1 VLGNPHPHPDY
12 VEAIRRVDSTLG
24 SGPEVKA
31 AYDNLNRVLVG
42 SSFGIA
48 TNSFDIGLIVAAKN
62 IGGVTL
68 DIDNILVCR
77 TMGFR

>member
-1 VLGNPHPHPDY
+1 
-12 VEAIRRVDSTLG
+12 
-24 SGPEVKA
+24 
-31 AYDNLNRVLVG
+31 VLVG